1 VSADQHWIALDGVFS
16 RVLTPAQA
24 AHARERFPHRVAAL
38 YDIYLPRL
46 LAATQ
51 QPAGGGDDSTRQR
64 AALRQA
70 HRQLAAALTAAW
82 SANR

>member
-1 VSADQHWIALDGVFS
+1 VPADRHWVALDRTFS
-16 RVLTPAQA
+16 QVLSPAQT
-24 AHARERFPHRVAAL
+24 AHARERLSRRVAAL
-38 YDIYLPRL
+38 SDIYLPRL

-51 QPAGGGDDSTRQR
+51 QPPSDEGNSTRQR

-82 SANR
+82 SENR